1 MRSRAEFA
9 FVELCENT
17 ARRIARL
24 PEPRSFKQIDQL
36 TGIERKLVW
45 DAMVEEMR
53 WLIEKGKVVTRNK
66 RQAGAGHFREIPR
79 KWVVKYRKS
88 LEGLLQ
94 RVRARWILRGDLQR
108 AHLDYDQHNIY
119 SPVASK
125 TSTLTAFNIAVQFGY
140 FLLALDVSKAF
151 TCSELV
157 NFTDED
163 RPGLYMKVPDGA
175 ALDDPDLCPFGDD
188 KTWELRTTLC
198 GLKQA
203 SAEYYKK
210 FVSILLSEKDSR
222 VQSYRQSHADP
233 CVFAKGT
240 FGSDDYIAFSTPVDD
255 SFIATSSEKLVK
267 ELICL
272 LQKTQL

>member
-1 MRSRAEFA
+1 
-9 FVELCENT
+9 
-17 ARRIARL
+17 
-24 PEPRSFKQIDQL
+24 
-36 TGIERKLVW
+36 
-45 DAMVEEMR
+45 MVEEMR